1 MPVPLPKEPR
11 SPGFSEN
18 APADWLQMWAVSV
31 GAAAA
36 LIAGFVYFG
45 LGDQTGAAWVLFGAA
60 AAIAVVLYCSP
71 APATRP

>member
-11 SPGFSEN
+11 SRGLSES
-18 APADWLQMWAVSV
+18 APAEWLGLWAVSV
-31 GAAAA
+31 GAAAT
-36 LIAGFVYFG
+36 LIAGLVYFG
-45 LGDQTGAAWVLFGAA
+45 VGDQTGAAWVLFGAA